1 MILLSKELGIPQLI
15 KTCAGRTRGFC
26 EAFGLETQ
34 SLRAVPIIRTS
45 ERLDMSISNVC
56 AQDTSTSIE
65 DIVLDWADYSELLL
79 HQIETEIFEN
89 NDPKQFNAEYVK
101 LCDARMRA
109 KFQLNSIP
117 PDDRWIRKFCRDQ

>member
-1 MILLSKELGIPQLI
+1 M
-15 KTCAGRTRGFC
+15 
-26 EAFGLETQ
+26 
-34 SLRAVPIIRTS
+34 RAVPIIRTS

-65 DIVLDWADYSELLL
+65 DILLDWADYSELLL

-117 PDDRWIRKFCRDQ
+117 PDDRWIRKFCRDHLLHAGYKLYRTPRTILGL